1 MYTTLLTNNEHGIF
15 TITINR
21 PEKLNALN
29 GQVIAELEAVMHEVY
44 TNPAIKSVLLTG
56 AGEKSF
62 VAGADISEFIGAG
75 SAGGKTLARR
85 GQDLFFKIENCP
97 KVVIACVN
105 GFALG
110 GGCELAMAC
119 HFRIASDNAKMGL
132 PEVSLGV
139 IPGYGGTQRLPQ
151 LVGKGKAMEMI
162 MTAGMISAQEAKACA
177 LVNEVTTQEE
187 LLPTTQKIANKIL
200 SKEEYEIFDK
210 KSNKEEFLA
219 SRFAAKEAIVK
230 ATNKKYLFNDIIIT
244 NDENGAPTTNISG
257 VKITISHEKENA
269 IAFAIWED
277 DEQQ

>member
-1 MYTTLLTNNEHGIF
+1 MYTTLLTNNENGIF

-44 TNPAIKSVLLTG
+44 TNPAIKSVLITG

-110 GGCELAMAC
+110 GGCELAMSC
-119 HFRIASDNAKMGL
+119 HLIIASDNAIFGQ
-132 PEVSLGV
+132 PEVNLGIMV
-139 IPGYGGTQRLPQ
+139 GYGGSQRLTQ
-151 LVGKGKAMEMI
+151 KVGKARAMELIITGNNINAEQALNFGLVNYVVPQTDLISKAM
-162 MTAGMISAQEAKACA
+162 TLLAAAHTKAPIA
-177 LVNEVTTQEE
+177 
-187 LLPTTQKIANKIL
+187 IANSIKAVNAAWDEKQDGYAVEADLFGACFVLIAT
-200 SKEEYEIFDK
+200 S
-210 KSNKEEFLA
+210 
-219 SRFAAKEAIVK
+219 SR
-230 ATNKKYLFNDIIIT
+230 N
-244 NDENGAPTTNISG
+244 P
-257 VKITISHEKENA
+257 
-269 IAFAIWED
+269 
-277 DEQQ
+277 